1 MSQHLLGLPSPS
13 SAMQLAVSLSLVSL
27 LPALVL
33 TCTTFARFIIV
44 FSMLKTGLGTP
55 GVPPN
60 QVLVGL
66 ALFMTMFVMAPVA
79 DAVYQRAAVPY
90 FAGQLDEK
98 GALEAA
104 TPPLRNFLLSHT
116 RQSDLEVFF
125 EAAHAPRPASAADVP
140 LRIAVPAFSLSE
152 LRTACEMGLMILL
165 PFLVIDLV
173 VAMVLS
179 SVGMMMMPPSVVSL
193 PIKLLMFI
201 AVDGWQLVVRSL
213 LHGVMG
219 TS

>member
-1 MSQHLLGLPSPS
+1 MTPHLLGLPTPS
-13 SAMQLAVSLSLVSL
+13 SALQLAISLSLISL
-27 LPALVL
+27 LPAIVL

-44 FSMLKTGLGTP
+44 FSLLKTGLGTQ
-55 GVPPN
+55 GAPPN

-66 ALFMTMFVMAPVA
+66 ALFMTMFVMGPVA
-79 DAVYQRAAVPY
+79 DVVYQKAAAPY

-104 TPPLRNFLLSHT
+104 TPPIRNFLLSHT
-116 RQSDLEVFF
+116 RQSDLAIFF
-125 EAAHAPRPASAADVP
+125 EATHAPRPATAADVP

-152 LRTACEMGLMILL
+152 LRTAMEMGLMILL

-179 SVGMMMMPPSVVSL
+179 SMGMMMMPPSVIAL
-193 PIKLLMFI
+193 PVKLLMFI
-201 AVDGWQLVVRSL
+201 AVDGWSLVVKSL
-213 LHGVMG
+213 LHGVM
-219 TS
+219 S